1 MSDAGARLVGRT
13 AEVARSVEVA
23 AGNAP
28 EVAVL
33 IEGAA
38 GIGKTVV
45 LQAAIDAAA
54 ATGALVLQTRPSEA
68 ELRMPLL
75 GLHDLLAPVIPDAF
89 GRSRHRSRPG
99 SRPPSGSGSGW
110 TPRSRRTPP
119 MQLPAPTAVPAP
131 TRASSGSRS

>member
-1 MSDAGARLVGRT
+1 MSDADRASSGAT

-23 AGNAP
+23 VGNTP

-33 IEGAA
+33 IEGAP

-54 ATGALVLQTRPSEA
+54 AAGALVLQTRPSEA

-75 GLHDLLAPVIPDAF
+75 GLHDLLAPVIPDALRSLSAPQ
-89 GRSRHRSRPG
+89 RSRLEAALGIG
-99 SRPPSGSGSGW
+99 SA
-110 TPRSRRTPP
+110 RTARAQPTESDP
-119 MQLPAPTAVPAP
+119 MVPAS
-131 TRASSGSRS
+131 TKASSGSRS